1 MILRAL
7 VVVAAS
13 LVLTGCLGGG
23 NAPIR
28 YYLVDPVALTAL
40 EPQPDLALEVLDVRI
55 PQYLDRFSLVRR
67 IDDGRLSWSADHQWS
82 EPLRKNL
89 MRVLGRN
96 LSAAL
101 GTVDVATP
109 LTRSTSM
116 PDYRLQVF
124 IESFEQ
130 DVDGSVQL
138 VARWQISDGETSRAL
153 AIAEDRFERRGLAPG
168 DHAAVVAAMRE
179 LYGELAEAIAR
190 SVLLQARQA

>member
-1 MILRAL
+1 M
-7 VVVAAS
+7 S
-13 LVLTGCLGGG
+13 
-23 NAPIR
+23 IR
-28 YYLVDPVALTAL
+28 LLTAAGL
-40 EPQPDLALEVLDVRI
+40 FALAGAALALL
-55 PQYLDRFSLVRR
+55 P
-67 IDDGRLSWSADHQWS
+67 WTA
-82 EPLRKNL
+82 
-89 MRVLGRN
+89 RN
-96 LSAAL
+96 LIQ
-101 GTVDVATP
+101 VDVATP